1 MHFTSGIGGYMCCLM
16 IMLLSSS
23 TGYGQSP
30 ALYAI
35 EPLPLQVSAERTVSL
50 SFAAAVK
57 NVDRGSAELLAQ
69 KAKGVENV
77 VLLRAAR
84 SQMQPTSL
92 IVITADG
99 QIHTFE
105 VEYQQRPSCIGL
117 QVMPKQHQPAAARF
131 SNTIDQS
138 QIQESVSL
146 AMDQQSNLN
155 RKAQVGDFSVKVDGL
170 YVSGP
175 VICIRLRMA
184 NRSVIDL
191 QIETLRIF
199 ASDKKQ
205 IKRSASQQQELA
217 LIGSSEDSDQIKASE
232 QKTVVVALAKTTL
245 PKSKNLVI
253 QITERG
259 GARHI
264 SVPLKARHL
273 SKIAAIPI
281 PSDLK

>member
-1 MHFTSGIGGYMCCLM
+1 MHFTSGISGYMCCLV
-16 IMLLSSS
+16 IMLLSKS
-23 TGYGQSP
+23 TGYAQNQP
-30 ALYAI
+30 LYAI
-35 EPLPLQVSAERTVSL
+35 ESLPLQVSAESTVSL

-84 SQMQPTSL
+84 SDIQPTSL

-105 VEYQQRPSCIGL
+105 VRYQQRPSCIGL
-117 QVMPKQHQPAAARF
+117 QVLPKQHQPGDARF
-131 SNTIDQS
+131 AKAIDQT

-146 AMDQQSNLN
+146 AMDQQSNLR
-155 RKAQVGDFSVKVDGL
+155 RKGAAGDFSVQVDGL

-184 NRSVIDL
+184 NRSVIDYE
-191 QIETLRIF
+191 IETLRIF
-199 ASDKKQ
+199 ASDRKQ
-205 IKRSASQQQELA
+205 IKRSASQQQELE
-217 LIGSSEDSDQIKASE
+217 LIGSSSESDQIKASE
-232 QKTVVVALAKTTL
+232 QRTVVLALVKTTL

-253 QITERG
+253 QLTERG

-273 SKIAAIPI
+273 SKIAAIPTT
-281 PSDLK
+281 SHL